1 LLYVYIFAIFIIL
14 DIQIIKLLN
23 DYMLIYLYIK
33 MFKVLYFDNEIIY
46 NSLVTDR
53 LLCKYKLYF
62 SSKSALNTQIEI
74 PFSPAKT
81 IFNFQSASQRHM
93 RLLYIISLSNIDNI
107 LIYLINYYN

>member
-53 LLCKYKLYF
+53 FLCKYKLYF

>member
-1 LLYVYIFAIFIIL
+1 
-14 DIQIIKLLN
+14 
-23 DYMLIYLYIK
+23 MLIYLYIK
-33 MFKVLYFDNEIIY
+33 MFKILYFDNEIIY

-81 IFNFQSASQRHM
+81 ICNFQSASQRHM

-107 LIYLINYYN
+107 LSYLINYYD

>member
-1 LLYVYIFAIFIIL
+1 MLYVYIFAIFIIL

-81 IFNFQSASQRHM
+81 IFNFQSASQCHM

>member
-1 LLYVYIFAIFIIL
+1 MLYVYIFAIFIIL

>member
-1 LLYVYIFAIFIIL
+1 MFA
-14 DIQIIKLLN
+14 
-23 DYMLIYLYIK
+23 
-33 MFKVLYFDNEIIY
+33 NEIIY

-81 IFNFQSASQRHM
+81 ICNFQSASQRHM
-93 RLLYIISLSNIDNI
+93 RLLYIISLAKYNILNI
-107 LIYLINYYN
+107 LIYKYINI

>member
-1 LLYVYIFAIFIIL
+1 MLYVYIFAIFIIL

-81 IFNFQSASQRHM
+81 ICNFQSASQRHM

-107 LIYLINYYN
+107 LSYLINYYN